1 MLFHDAPATINTWC
15 LLITIAL
22 TAQWEKESLFVT
34 LNWFERQYKLH
45 TPKSVG
51 HEGSKAWTLSAV
63 PHFSLSPPRVAFSR
77 VEWFSRA
84 LEFRS
89 LYYPWGKMGDF
100 HVTSSPPCW
109 WTVNKR
115 SLISSLCLST
125 SLPRRR
131 SYGFV
136 TQSLQRTFAWE
147 AICQSISICSF
158 HHCYLC
164 LPRLHENNL
173 LWVRFY

>member
-1 MLFHDAPATINTWC
+1 MGKTAWRFSYRRLNLVSVVVICKWVTTQRWIW
-15 LLITIAL
+15 LLASL
-22 TAQWEKESLFVT
+22 RSMAVLSSRAHELQSREKNKIF
-34 LNWFERQYKLH
+34 
-45 TPKSVG
+45 
-51 HEGSKAWTLSAV
+51 
-63 PHFSLSPPRVAFSR
+63 LSPRRVSPFLAWS
-77 VEWFSRA
+77 
-84 LEFRS
+84 
-89 LYYPWGKMGDF
+89 DF
-100 HVTSSPPCW
+100 HARSSFARSTIPEEKW
-109 WTVNKR
+109 GIFTTVNKR
-115 SLISSLCLST
+115 SPISSLCLST

-173 LWVRFY
+173 